1 MKVSKAARPAAKPA
15 SNSAPDLASSL
26 RLAMAAMQQER
37 YAECAQL
44 LHACR
49 DPQALQSNP
58 FHRLLGE
65 ALRRSG
71 QAQEAVG
78 ALMQALALRAD
89 DEQAFLQLAFAFQDL
104 QMPQEAAECF
114 RAVAALQP
122 NSVMAQAYLAHGD
135 QQALRWQDF
144 EANQQSLL
152 RAIHAKPADAS
163 DEFGV
168 PFALIGLPHQPADL
182 LKVARLSSRYL
193 SRGISTLPP
202 RQAKPLATGQRLRI
216 GYLSADFHDHATAA
230 LLVEVLEARDRQRFE
245 VLLFSHGPDDGSAMR
260 QRLRNACERFIDLA
274 GLSLAAIAQRIR
286 AEDVDIIIDLKGHTA
301 QSRFT
306 ALAYRPAPV
315 QASWLG
321 FPGSSGADFID
332 YIIGDPHV
340 TPLDQASA
348 YSEKIAQLPRCYQ
361 PNDSQRLKGCDAAA
375 PSRAAL
381 GLPEQALVLLSAHPI
396 YKITPA
402 LFDAWMSILQR
413 LPAAVLW
420 QLSGGD
426 ALDAQL
432 QREAMRRGIAAERLI
447 FAPRLPMREHLQRL
461 SAADLALDSW
471 PCNGHTTT
479 SDVLA
484 AGVPVL
490 SLQGETFTQRV
501 AASIL
506 YTAGLD
512 ELVCRSAQ
520 DYIDRACALGEQP
533 KKLQE
538 LRAQVLKGRQALF
551 DAPRFARELEDLLL
565 RMWQRAKA
573 GLAPAALPAKQTA
586 EQTPEVS

>member
-1 MKVSKAARPAAKPA
+1 MKVSKAAKPAAA
-15 SNSAPDLASSL
+15 RGSSAPDLASSL
-26 RLAMAAMQQER
+26 RLAQAAMQQER
-37 YAECAQL
+37 YTECAQL
-44 LHACR
+44 LRDCR
-49 DPQALQSNP
+49 DPLAGQSNP

-152 RAIHAKPADAS
+152 HAIRAKPADAA

-168 PFALIGLPHQPADL
+168 PFTLIGLPHQPADL

-193 SRGISTLPP
+193 TRGIRPLPP
-202 RQAKPLATGQRLRI
+202 RQAKPLAAGRRLRI

-245 VLLFSHGPDDGSAMR
+245 VFLFSHGPDDGSAMR
-260 QRLRNACERFIDLA
+260 QRLRQACERFIDVA

-286 AEDVDIIIDLKGHTA
+286 AEQIDIIIDLKGHTA
-301 QSRFT
+301 QSRFA

-315 QASWLG
+315 QVAWLG

-348 YSEKIAQLPRCYQ
+348 YSEQIAQLPRCYQ
-361 PNDSQRLKGCDAAA
+361 PNDSQRLRVGASAL

-381 GLPEQALVLLSAHPI
+381 GLPEHALVLLSAHPI
-396 YKITPA
+396 YKVTPA
-402 LFDAWMSILQR
+402 LFDAWMSILRR
-413 LPAAVLW
+413 LPGAVLW
-420 QLSGGD
+420 QLSGGA

-432 QREAMRRGIAAERLI
+432 QREALTRGITPERLV
-447 FAPRLPMREHLQRL
+447 FAPRLPMHEHLQRL
-461 SAADLALDSW
+461 ATADLALDSW

-479 SDVLA
+479 SDALA
-484 AGVPVL
+484 AGLPVL
-490 SLQGETFTQRV
+490 TLRGECFTQSV

-506 YTAGLD
+506 VAAGLD
-512 ELVCRSAQ
+512 ELVCGSEQ

-533 KKLQE
+533 EKLLE
-538 LRAQVLKGRQALF
+538 VRGRVLSGRQALF
-551 DAPRFARELEDLLL
+551 DAPRFARELESLLL
-565 RMWQRAKA
+565 RMWERAEA
-573 GLAPAALPAKQTA
+573 GLAPAALPAELPA
-586 EQTPEVS
+586 ELAPKVS